1 MPRRTRP
8 SIAPALHVDV
18 PWQGY
23 ELREPVGPASPGEA
37 VEGDPVNASE
47 SGPVSIAE
55 AFVRNAERAPEKLCL
70 RFEGEEISYQGMRER
85 AEGFGAGLA
94 AWGLRPGE
102 RVALFLGNH
111 PDLLAAYV
119 GTHLAGGV
127 VVPVNTQ
134 YRKGELRHIFG
145 DAGVRL
151 CLTDEERMPEVER
164 AREDLPELEAV
175 IEAGPGFED
184 FLGEMPSPKL
194 PRGEDLAVIAY
205 TSGTTG
211 RSKGAMLLHR
221 NLVANAEA
229 VCEAWR
235 WTGEDTLLLTL
246 PLFHSHGLMVGA
258 HGTFLTG
265 AGAELHR
272 KFDATAAYDA
282 LLDGK
287 VTMFFGVPTMY
298 TRLLREARARDER
311 PRPIRLYVSGSAPL
325 SPQAFDEFEQLFGER
340 ILERYGMT
348 ETIMNL
354 TNPYEDERRPGTV
367 GRPFPGQEAR
377 VVDVETR
384 EPLAEGE
391 IGEIEVRGPNV
402 FPGYWNRPDATEESF
417 DAEGWFA
424 TGDLGSVGED
434 GYFTISGRA
443 KELIISG
450 GFNVYPREVEDVIE
464 GCPGVSEVAVVGL
477 PDPEFGESVVAVI
490 VPEDPGLTAEK
501 VTSFCREEL
510 AGYKKPREVV
520 FVDDLPR
527 NALGKVL
534 KHRIREGLS
543 EPEE

>member
-1 MPRRTRP
+1 M
-8 SIAPALHVDV
+8 
-18 PWQGY
+18 
-23 ELREPVGPASPGEA
+23 
-37 VEGDPVNASE
+37 NASE

-55 AFVRNAERAPEKLCL
+55 AFVRNAERAPESLCL
-70 RFEGEEISYQGMRER
+70 RFEGEEISYQRLRER
-85 AEGFGAGLA
+85 AEGFGAAIA

-111 PDLLAAYV
+111 PDLLAAYL

-134 YRKGELRHIFG
+134 YRRGELRHIFG

-151 CLTDEERMPEVER
+151 CLTDEERKPELGR
-164 AREDLPELEAV
+164 ADLPELETV
-175 IEAGPGFED
+175 IQAGTELED
-184 FLGEMPSPKL
+184 FLETGDAFTPEMPH
-194 PRGEDLAVIAY
+194 GEDLAVIAY

-229 VCEAWR
+229 VCAAWH
-235 WTGEDTLLLTL
+235 WTDRDTLLLAL
-246 PLFHSHGLMVGA
+246 PLFHTHGLMVGA

-272 KFDATAAYDA
+272 KFDAAQAYDA
-282 LLDGK
+282 LLKGR

-298 TRLLREARARDER
+298 TRLLREAETRDER

-325 SPQAFDEFEQLFGER
+325 SPQAFDEFERLFGER

-354 TNPYEDERRPGTV
+354 TNPYEGERRPGTV

-377 VVDVETR
+377 VVDVKTR
-384 EPLAEGE
+384 EPLPEGE
-391 IGEIEVRGPNV
+391 IGEIEVRGPHV
-402 FPGYWNRPDATEESF
+402 FPGYWNRPDATGESF
-417 DAEGWFA
+417 DDEGWFA

-450 GFNVYPREVEDVIE
+450 GYNVYPREVEEAIE

-477 PDPEFGESVVAVI
+477 PDPEFGERVVAAV
-490 VPEDPGLTAEK
+490 VRGDPGLTAEK
-501 VTSFCREEL
+501 VTDYCREDL
-510 AGYKKPREVV
+510 ASYKKPRQVV
-520 FVDDLPR
+520 FVEELPR

-534 KHRIREGLS
+534 KHRVREGLS

>member
-1 MPRRTRP
+1 MGASER
-8 SIAPALHVDV
+8 
-18 PWQGY
+18 
-23 ELREPVGPASPGEA
+23 GPA
-37 VEGDPVNASE
+37 
-47 SGPVSIAE
+47 SIAE
-55 AFVRNAERAPEKLCL
+55 AFVRNAVRAPEKLCL

-94 AWGLRPGE
+94 AWGFRPDE

-134 YRKGELRHIFG
+134 YRRGELRHILG

-151 CLTDEERMPEVER
+151 CLTDKERKPELER
-164 AREDLPELEAV
+164 THKDLPELEAV

-184 FLGEMPSPKL
+184 FLGETRSLEM
-194 PRGEDLAVIAY
+194 PRGEELAVIAY

-221 NLVANAEA
+221 NLVANAQA
-229 VCEAWR
+229 VCEAWH
-235 WTGEDTLLLTL
+235 WTGEDTLFLAL

-272 KFDATAAYDA
+272 KFDAAAAYDA
-282 LLDGK
+282 LLDARI
-287 VTMFFGVPTMY
+287 TMFFGVPTMY

-325 SPQAFDEFEQLFGER
+325 SPQAFDEFEELFGER

-354 TNPYEDERRPGTV
+354 TNPYEGERRPGTV
-367 GRPFPGQEAR
+367 GRPFPSQEAR
-377 VVDVETR
+377 VVDVQTR
-384 EPLAEGE
+384 EPLADGE

-417 DAEGWFA
+417 DGEGWFA

-443 KELIISG
+443 NELIISG
-450 GFNVYPREVEDVIE
+450 GFNVYPREVEEVIE

-477 PDPEFGESVVAVI
+477 PDAEFGERVVAV
-490 VPEDPGLTAEK
+490 VVRDDPSLTAEK
-501 VTSFCREEL
+501 VTNFCREDL

-520 FVDDLPR
+520 FLDNLPR

-534 KHRIREGLS
+534 KHKVREGLS
-543 EPEE
+543 KPEE

>member
-1 MPRRTRP
+1 M
-8 SIAPALHVDV
+8 
-18 PWQGY
+18 G
-23 ELREPVGPASPGEA
+23 
-37 VEGDPVNASE
+37 ASE
-47 SGPVSIAE
+47 RVPASIAE

-70 RFEGEEISYQGMRER
+70 RFEGEEICYQGMRER

-102 RVALFLGNH
+102 RIALFLGNH

-127 VVPVNTQ
+127 VVPVNSQ
-134 YRKGELRHIFG
+134 YRRGELRHIFG

-151 CLTDEERMPEVER
+151 CLTDEERKPELER
-164 AREDLPELEAV
+164 TREDLPELEAV
-175 IEAGPGFED
+175 IEVGPGFED
-184 FLGEMPSPKL
+184 FLGETHSLEM
-194 PRGEDLAVIAY
+194 PRGEGLAVIAY

-211 RSKGAMLLHR
+211 RSKGAMLLHG
-221 NLVANAEA
+221 NLVANAKA
-229 VCEAWR
+229 VCEAWH
-235 WTGEDTLLLTL
+235 WTGEDTLFLAL
-246 PLFHSHGLMVGA
+246 PLFHTHGLMVGA

-265 AGAELHR
+265 SGAELHR
-272 KFDATAAYDA
+272 KFDAATAYDA
-282 LLDGK
+282 LLDGR
-287 VTMFFGVPTMY
+287 VTMFFGVPTLY
-298 TRLLREARARDER
+298 TRLLREAGARDER

-325 SPQAFDEFEQLFGER
+325 SPQAFDEFEGLFGER

-354 TNPYEDERRPGTV
+354 TNPYEGERRPGTV

-384 EPLAEGE
+384 EPLADGE

-402 FPGYWNRPDATEESF
+402 FTGYWNRPDATEASF
-417 DAEGWFA
+417 DGEGWFA

-450 GFNVYPREVEDVIE
+450 GYNVYPREVEEVIE

-477 PDPEFGESVVAVI
+477 PDPEFGERVVAV
-490 VPEDPGLTAEK
+490 VVSEDPGLTAEK
-501 VTSFCREEL
+501 VTSFCREDL

-534 KHRIREGLS
+534 KHRVREGLS
-543 EPEE
+543 ELEE